1 MLPSPGDG
9 EPRHSTS
16 RPYPPPEQAAGAA
29 EGVPGG
35 QEGCWHPRRVERL
48 TNAKTGAMLPMHI
61 LPLWEGAQSGGSRE
75 APLEVGPAQ
84 LAILARHAARSSF
97 RRPIHCPPPLPAAP
111 PSSGSLSLRLLALP
125 HIYSPLPQRPGPAG
139 NTQLV
144 RNQPVMV
151 LTGVVFG
158 GGGYA
163 AARVDCTRDKA
174 FSALHP

>member
-97 RRPIHCPPPLPAAP
+97 RRPFHYPPPLPAAP
-111 PSSGSLSLRLLALP
+111 PSSGSLSLFFSAPAHRF
-125 HIYSPLPQRPGPAG
+125 SPPATPPPGG

-151 LTGVVFG
+151 LSGIIFG

-174 FSALHP
+174 LSALHP